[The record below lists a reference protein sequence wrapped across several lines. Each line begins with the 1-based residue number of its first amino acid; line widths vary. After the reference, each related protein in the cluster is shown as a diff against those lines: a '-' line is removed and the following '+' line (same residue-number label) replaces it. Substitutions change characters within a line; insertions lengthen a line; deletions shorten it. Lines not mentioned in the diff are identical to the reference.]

1 MSHPINVATLLAR
14 AAAVHGEGVALRH
27 GDRRITYSQLEQLA
41 ARFGSALLRR
51 GLVRGDRVALF
62 MKNAPEHTI
71 ALLGAM
77 AAGLVIVPIN
87 AKLAGAELDVI
98 LEDSGAR
105 ALVHANGEAV
115 AGARLDEIELVV
127 ACGPEFDAL
136 LSEGDP
142 GHRPVDVPDDDVAWL
157 FYTSGTTGRPKGA
170 ELTHRNLTVMT
181 WALLADVCSFAP
193 EDVVLHVAPL
203 SHGSGLYLLGA
214 IARGAQNVI
223 YDGASFDPDG
233 VLALVERE
241 RVTVI
246 AFLAPTMIVMLLGAR
261 EGRDVSSLRCAVYG
275 GAPIH
280 VDHARRMLERFGRIF
295 VQIYGQGESPM
306 TITYHAAEAH
316 DPDDPGSLAAAGVP
330 HPGVEV
336 RLADEAGRRVPDGA
350 EGEVCVRGDVV
361 MRGYWRNQEATARS
375 LRSGWLHTGDI
386 GRFDDRGRLVLL
398 DRSNDTI
405 ISGGTNIYPREVE
418 EVLVAHPGVA
428 EVVVFGVPDE
438 LWGESVV
445 AAVVPNAPAP
455 TEDDLVAH
463 CRERMASFKKPKRV
477 LFVDELPKNAYGKV
491 LRRQARDDVAGQ
503 L

>member
-1 MSHPINVATLLAR
+1 VSHPVNVATLLTR
-14 AAAVHGEGVALRH
+14 AAALHGGRVALRH
-27 GDRRITYSQLEQLA
+27 GDRRITYSELRELT
-41 ARFGSALLRR
+41 ARFGSALVGR

-71 ALLGAM
+71 ALFGAM

-87 AKLAGAELDVI
+87 AKLAGAELEVI

-105 ALVHANGEAV
+105 ALVHASGEAV
-115 AGARLDEIELVV
+115 ARARLDDVDVLV
-127 ACGPEFDAL
+127 ACGPELDEL
-136 LSEGDP
+136 LTEGDP

-181 WALLADVCSFAP
+181 WTLLADVCSFAP
-193 EDVVLHVAPL
+193 DDVVLHVAPL

-214 IARGAQNVI
+214 IARGADNLI
-223 YDGASFDPDG
+223 YDSASFDPDD
-233 VLALVERE
+233 VLGLVERE

-261 EGRDVSSLRCAVYG
+261 EGHDLASLRCAVYG

-280 VDHARRMLERFGRIF
+280 VDHARRMLARFGRVF

-306 TITYHAAEAH
+306 TIAYHAADAH
-316 DPDDPGSLAAAGVP
+316 DPDDPESLAAAGLP

-336 RLADEAGRRVPDGA
+336 RLVDEAGEPVRDGA
-350 EGEVCVRGDVV
+350 AGEVCVRGDVV
-361 MRGYWRNQEATARS
+361 MRGYWRNPQATARS
-375 LRSGWLHTGDI
+375 LRCGWLHTGDI

-398 DRSNDTI
+398 DRSDDTI

-418 EVLVAHPGVA
+418 EVLVTHPGVG
-428 EVVVFGVPDE
+428 EVVVFGIPDE

-445 AAVVPNAPAP
+445 AAVVANAPAP
-455 TEDDLVAH
+455 TEADLVAY
-463 CRERMASFKKPKRV
+463 CRDRMASFKKPKRV
-477 LFVDELPKNAYGKV
+477 LFVGELPKNAYGKV
-491 LRRQARDDVAGQ
+491 LRRQARDDLAAQ